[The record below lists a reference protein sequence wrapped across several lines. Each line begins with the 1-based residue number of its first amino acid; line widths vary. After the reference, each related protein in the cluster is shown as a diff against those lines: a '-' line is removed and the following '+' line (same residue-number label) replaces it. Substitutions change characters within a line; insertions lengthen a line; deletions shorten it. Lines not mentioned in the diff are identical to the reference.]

1 MLVVP
6 DNATANKVLSVPGM
20 IVYREDKK
28 KLYVAKDKKLNA
40 LAEEKKVPV
49 SPCSNI
55 YSTQIQP
62 VNGSFLVTNTKC
74 QIVVLLDSFCFSY
87 LKADVPFCNGYL
99 YFCATFNCT

>member
-6 DNATANKVLSVPGM
+6 DNATANKFLSVPGM

-49 SPCSNI
+49 NQKQAHVKTSAI
-55 YSTQIQP
+55 
-62 VNGSFLVTNTKC
+62 TNRAS
-74 QIVVLLDSFCFSY
+74 I
-87 LKADVPFCNGYL
+87 
-99 YFCATFNCT
+99 NCIAGVA

>member
-6 DNATANKVLSVPGM
+6 DNATANKFLSVPGM

-49 SPCSNI
+49 NQVYTSAI
-55 YSTQIQP
+55 
-62 VNGSFLVTNTKC
+62 TN
-74 QIVVLLDSFCFSY
+74 
-87 LKADVPFCNGYL
+87 
-99 YFCATFNCT
+99 CASKLHCWCGIHSRHRSMNNY